1 MPEIICDCCGKVFR
15 RRASDIKR
23 RKNHF
28 CSLKCA
34 YKYRTCDIIV
44 TNDEFKQYYDKYKL
58 LLYKYAWSYEYIFF
72 DELMQEALIT
82 LWQTIDKFKN
92 KRIKNN
98 FYSYLNVALKNH
110 LKLYYIRNLK
120 FNNSIHFSVF
130 ENPDFLEFSEETKIN
145 ELNLDFNNFLN
156 KIKNYPKNE
165 LCLSEK
171 MLLEKELEGATYE
184 YLSKKYDIEIPRIQK
199 NIYAAKTL
207 LRKKF
212 KEQVKYLKEVA

>member
-1 MPEIICDCCGKVFR
+1 MPEIVCDCCGKVFR

-110 LKLYYIRNLK
+110 L
-120 FNNSIHFSVF
+120 
-130 ENPDFLEFSEETKIN
+130 
-145 ELNLDFNNFLN
+145 
-156 KIKNYPKNE
+156 
-165 LCLSEK
+165 
-171 MLLEKELEGATYE
+171 MM
-184 YLSKKYDIEIPRIQK
+184 YLI
-199 NIYAAKTL
+199 
-207 LRKKF
+207 
-212 KEQVKYLKEVA
+212 

>member
-1 MPEIICDCCGKVFR
+1 MPEVVCDCCGKVFR
-15 RRASDIKR
+15 RRASAIKR
-23 RKNHF
+23 RKNNF

-34 YKYRTCDIIV
+34 YKYRTCDIIIV
-44 TNDEFKQYYDKYKL
+44 SNEEFKQYYDKYKL
-58 LLYKYAWSYEYIFF
+58 LLYKYAWSYEYVFF
-72 DELMQEALIT
+72 DDLMQEALIV

-120 FNNSIHFSVF
+120 FNNSIHFSTF
-130 ENPDFLEFSEETKIN
+130 ENPDFLEFTAEKIN

-156 KIKNYPKNE
+156 KIENYSQNE

-171 MLLEKELEGATYE
+171 MLLEKELKGATYE
-184 YLSKKYDIEIPRIQK
+184 YLSKKYGVEIPRIQK